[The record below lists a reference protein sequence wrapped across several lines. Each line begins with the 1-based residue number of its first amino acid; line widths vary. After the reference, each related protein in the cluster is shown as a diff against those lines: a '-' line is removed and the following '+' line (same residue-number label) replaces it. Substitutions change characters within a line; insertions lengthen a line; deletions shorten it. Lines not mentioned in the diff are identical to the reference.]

1 LILNENACLL
11 RLLPQ
16 KIDQPFQIKWNAPTE
31 AYKWSIENT
40 AVTLQENEPNFV
52 EINRDLKS

>member
-1 LILNENACLL
+1 M
-11 RLLPQ
+11 LPQ